1 MRADVS
7 VKPIKL
13 HKSNVKYLFGASV
26 KTHFDQ
32 WKEDATTHRGMPSE
46 LVSVPEPVV
55 NKGTD
60 TDGDYSEIVV
70 PDVFE
75 PGSIMLFQTEMPVS
89 FSRIARDGH

>member
-1 MRADVS
+1 

-13 HKSNVKYLFGASV
+13 SKSTVKYLCGASV

-32 WKEDATTHRGMPSE
+32 WKDDPTTHRGIPSE
-46 LVSVPEPVV
+46 LIEISAPVI

-60 TDGDYSEIVV
+60 SDGEYSKIVV

-75 PGSIMLFQTEMPVS
+75 PGSIMLFETDMPVS
-89 FSRIARDGH
+89 